1 MCRCI
6 LKVHGLCLFMET
18 KPTKKWVG
26 GRQRKDVFLVTHVN
40 IELTHNKD
48 WAQNGG
54 SDVRKSGC
62 VGTDMENRR

>member
-1 MCRCI
+1 
-6 LKVHGLCLFMET
+6 MET

-48 WAQNGG
+48 WALNGG